1 MVKMMLDKGYT
12 LDYVMGLDVYG
23 WMIHVGCVLYDGED
37 GEEVE
42 VRG

>member
-23 WMIHVGCVLYDGED
+23 WMVHLGCALYDADSGKEVGDD
-37 GEEVE
+37 G
-42 VRG
+42 